1 LYLFGQGKDHATKK
15 HKTHKKIRAS
25 AQNCAFARL
34 CFLAQIMLYSRPVMT
49 MKDDANLND
58 SVAEEDAIEYS
69 NNWTEEDL
77 QDLSTFALS
86 HSENPHETDKNTPK
100 P

>member
-1 LYLFGQGKDHATKK
+1 
-15 HKTHKKIRAS
+15 
-25 AQNCAFARL
+25 
-34 CFLAQIMLYSRPVMT
+34 MT

-58 SVAEEDAIEYS
+58 TVAEEDALEYS
-69 NNWTEEDL
+69 DNWTEEDL

>member
-1 LYLFGQGKDHATKK
+1 
-15 HKTHKKIRAS
+15 
-25 AQNCAFARL
+25 
-34 CFLAQIMLYSRPVMT
+34 MT

-58 SVAEEDAIEYS
+58 TVAEKTAIEYS
-69 NNWTEEDL
+69 EHWTDEDL

-86 HSENPHETDKNTPK
+86 HSENPHETDTKIPK